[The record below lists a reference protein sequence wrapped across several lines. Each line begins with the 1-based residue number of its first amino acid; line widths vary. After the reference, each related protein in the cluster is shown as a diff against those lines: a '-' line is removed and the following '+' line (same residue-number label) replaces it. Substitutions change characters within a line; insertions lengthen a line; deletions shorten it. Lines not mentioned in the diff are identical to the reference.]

1 MISRMNTPLASEGF
15 AERLKLARAHRA
27 LSYRALGEAAGLS
40 HTAVQHLEAGASSP
54 SLTNC
59 ERLAAAL
66 GVRAS
71 WLAFG
76 DGRAPAWAVVE

>member
-1 MISRMNTPLASEGF
+1 MISRMNTTLASDGF

-54 SLTNC
+54 SLANC
-59 ERLAAAL
+59 ERLAVAL
-66 GVRAS
+66 DVRAP

-76 DGRAPAWAVVE
+76 EGRAPAWAVAE

>member
-1 MISRMNTPLASEGF
+1 MIWRMNTPLASDGF

-27 LSYRALGEAAGLS
+27 LSYRALGEAADLS
-40 HTAVQHLEAGASSP
+40 HTAVQHLEAGANSP

-66 GVRAS
+66 AVRAS

-76 DGRAPAWAVVE
+76 DGRAPAWAAAE